1 MLAAPPRRPRF
12 LAALPAEPR
21 AEPPR
26 FGRAERGS
34 RPALPP
40 LAPAAVDAPPAPTAE
55 QAAEARREALARV
68 AQAVEML
75 RTQASWLAEQARA
88 DALEIGFQ
96 VARRVLESELRTSPE
111 PLFALVKSALRRTG
125 DSRRVS
131 IRLSPADAAEL
142 QSPAGQAAVE
152 GIGAARIEI
161 QADATLQPGDCVVDT
176 DFGQIDGRL
185 ETRLGELR
193 RALEGA
199 AEGAAG

>member
-1 MLAAPPRRPRF
+1 MLVAPPRRPRF
-12 LAALPAEPR
+12 LAALPPEPR
-21 AEPPR
+21 TEAPR
-26 FGRAERGS
+26 FGRPDRATRT
-34 RPALPP
+34 ALPP
-40 LAPAAVDAPPAPTAE
+40 LAPAAVAAPPPPAAE
-55 QAAEARREALARV
+55 VLAEARREALAKV

-125 DSRRVS
+125 DARRIS
-131 IRLSPADAAEL
+131 IRLSPDDAAAL
-142 QSPAGQAAVE
+142 QSPAGQAAAE
-152 GIGAARIEI
+152 GIGAARVEVV
-161 QADATLQPGDCVVDT
+161 ADASLQPGDCMVDT

-185 ETRLGELR
+185 ETRLSELR
-193 RALEGA
+193 RAVEG